1 MRARSLGALAALF
14 LASAGATQARTLASK
29 PPTAVFDRAPA
40 ETVQRIVDA
49 CARDDEA
56 VVARGTNAVS
66 CEIPLGRPERIAA
79 RFLLL
84 EPFVR
89 TPRAFV
95 RFTVAPTE
103 TGTSRVE
110 ASAWVEDSRPPRD
123 RRVVAFGGARF
134 GRRMQ
139 DFLSGAGGVVRPA

>member
-1 MRARSLGALAALF
+1 MQSRLIGMVAALV
-14 LASAGATQARTLASK
+14 LVSGGAAQAASLSS
-29 PPTAVFDRAPA
+29 PSPTAAFATSAA
-40 ETVQRIVDA
+40 ETVQLLVDA
-49 CARDDEA
+49 CVLKGEP
-56 VVARGTNAVS
+56 VVAREAAAVT

-79 RFLLL
+79 RLLLL

-95 RFTVAPTE
+95 RFTVTPTE

-110 ASAWVEDSRPPRD
+110 ASAWVEDARPPRD